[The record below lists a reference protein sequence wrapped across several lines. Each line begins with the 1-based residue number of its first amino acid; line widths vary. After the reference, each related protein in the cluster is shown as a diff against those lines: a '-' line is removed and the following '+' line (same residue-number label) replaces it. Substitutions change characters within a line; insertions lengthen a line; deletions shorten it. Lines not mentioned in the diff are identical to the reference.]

1 VAKKRRAKLM
11 IVRDRKHWTNRLVLW
26 VPFYGQFQ
34 LAAHPNTAL
43 FNRKVRQIVEMLG
56 LPVEEV

>member
-1 VAKKRRAKLM
+1 MV
-11 IVRDRKHWTNRLVLW
+11 VRDRKHWTNRLVLW
-26 VPFYGQFQ
+26 IPFYGQFQ